1 MSFFKGLTEGLKD
14 LAGEALNGFAPKA
27 AMAKGRAIR
36 ASSQRFSAKRYTVLP
51 GQVDDSVPNYDPT
64 KDINNALYQ
73 NPNPPPENASAE
85 EKFIAEAFFK
95 LHGYYP
101 HPGTGPETPEET
113 AILDAYEASQEGNT
127 EDTSF
132 VDDATEEDI
141 YKNG

>member
-14 LAGEALNGFAPKA
+14 LAGEALSGFAPKA
-27 AMAKGRAIR
+27 AMARGRSMR
-36 ASSQRFSAKRYTVLP
+36 PSSQRFSAKRYTVLP
-51 GQVDDSVPNYDPT
+51 GQVDDSAPDYDPT

-73 NPNPPPENASAE
+73 NPNPPPSNASDE
-85 EKFIAEAFFK
+85 EKLIAEAYFK

-113 AILDAYEASQEGNT
+113 AILDAYEAEHAN
-127 EDTSF
+127 DTDTF
-132 VDDATEEDI
+132 VDDATDEEI